1 MTKRLN
7 KRQLAKAATR
17 QKVLDAARKL
27 WATPGSYE
35 RGTIRA
41 IAREAGMST
50 GAIFANFDDKAAL
63 YAAAFETSHVA
74 GDSALS
80 RAAPDLFRALEAVVE
95 IRCDLNLRPGDA
107 YGHRV
112 LDDAEAL
119 IERIKDQLLEDGPR
133 LEADADAGPI
143 GMAA

>member
-1 MTKRLN
+1 MTNRLN

-50 GAIFANFDDKAAL
+50 GAIFANFEDKAAL
-63 YAAAFETSHVA
+63 YAAAFDTSHAA
-74 GDSALS
+74 GDGVLS
-80 RAAPDLFRALEAVVE
+80 RASPDLFKALEALVE
-95 IRCDLNLRPGDA
+95 IRADLKVGPDDA
-107 YGHRV
+107 YAHRV

-119 IERIKDQLLEDGPR
+119 IERVKDQLLDEGPQI
-133 LEADADAGPI
+133 DAGI
-143 GMAA
+143 GLLHMGMAA